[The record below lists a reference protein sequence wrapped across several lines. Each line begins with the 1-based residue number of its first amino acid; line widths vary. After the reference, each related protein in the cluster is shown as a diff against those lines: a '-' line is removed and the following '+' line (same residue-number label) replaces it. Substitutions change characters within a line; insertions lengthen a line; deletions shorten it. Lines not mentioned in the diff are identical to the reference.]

1 MHLYICGESYSTNQ
15 GWIEGALETSNAV
28 VNIIKRNLSPKI
40 KLFSKEQ
47 VEKSSSLIIINN
59 NVYDIHI
66 NDWEKTHHGG
76 DIIKKYVG
84 KDVTKIFKNIHP
96 EYAYHLL
103 ECLYVGSVE

>member
-1 MHLYICGESYSTNQ
+1 MPS
-15 GWIEGALETSNAV
+15 
-28 VNIIKRNLSPKI
+28 KI

-66 NDWEKTHHGG
+66 NDWIKKHPGG

-84 KDVTKIFKNIHP
+84 KDATKIFKYIHP
-96 EYAYHLL
+96 EYAYRLL
-103 ECLYVGSVE
+103 ECLYVGAVE